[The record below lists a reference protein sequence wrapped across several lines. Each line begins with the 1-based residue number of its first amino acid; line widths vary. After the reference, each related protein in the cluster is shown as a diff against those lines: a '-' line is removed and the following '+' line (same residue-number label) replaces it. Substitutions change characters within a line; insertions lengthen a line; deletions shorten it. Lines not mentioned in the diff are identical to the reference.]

1 MDMNQWRQVLAAAD
15 DDYLA
20 GLCNKGTVKRA
31 YKELEE
37 AQTEIRQ
44 QEDGFEVQVGEEI
57 CRICLPLGDSKCSCI
72 SRSICK
78 HIIIAVLRVR
88 EFVEGCAG
96 EEADTESADVGQEE
110 SDAGKEPPDQGR
122 AAGERAAEDQD
133 ILIDSGAAVRQNVS
147 ADNGVAD
154 GQSNST
160 GSGVTAVQDSLA
172 DSNVPAGQEK
182 FTVENMS
189 DSNNALDKD
198 AASGGRDVA
207 AVQNEPLSGNA
218 RNFPEISGFPLEK
231 IKKAMGKRRY
241 QKLISSV
248 SLKLRPQIEITS
260 VITVTFPDT
269 GTKVKLLEPL
279 AYSSC
284 SCHKKELCSHKAE
297 AILWYQLEQ
306 GILKPEQLQAAEDA
320 NADLNIDL
328 DAIHGL
334 AEAILQLLETALRT
348 GLARTSPDMSDSL
361 ERMAILCHNQELADF
376 ERYSRSLRDSW
387 QCYFNRMASF
397 RAEELMSRMMMVYQ
411 KAQALREA
419 ENGEQVQKLAGQ
431 FRSEYRPAGELVLI
445 GIGSRHFLSKTG
457 YEGET
462 CYFLEE
468 STKKWYTYTNAR
480 PVFYE
485 QSTRRRAGAY
495 GKTPWELKAS
505 MQELT
510 QLRIRLRNAKAND
523 KRRLSSSGETQG
535 EILGARNV
543 KQSEVAECYYTD
555 FQKLF
560 REQIGNT
567 AFSWAP
573 EEEKEYGFD
582 ESRHPVLVQA
592 AECGEGQFDEITQTF
607 RMELRDGQGVVLTIE
622 VAYSKEEDF
631 TIRYLERVARRI
643 QRDHRSV
650 PCFVGD
656 VYLEDGKMKL
666 YPITFLEA
674 KEIIEDEMPE
684 VGAAGVARTTTRQS
698 GTTGAIEA
706 MKAGRAAG
714 TGTSETA
721 ENIDIPEN
729 ADTQETTVPPEA
741 VEVIREFSDRITGV
755 LADLFQSGFLTVHDS
770 TLEELDAAVSRAE
783 QYGMEALSAMLA
795 ELSAEL
801 KQQRH
806 QVHGQSR
813 KLYDVYGKL
822 NQYLYL
828 CRKRLEVDQAAAL
841 I

>member
-1 MDMNQWRQVLAAAD
+1 MDMNQWRQVLAAAN

-31 YKELEE
+31 YKELAEV
-37 AQTEIRQ
+37 QTEIRQ
-44 QEDGFEVQVGEEI
+44 QEDGFEVQVGEET
-57 CRICLPLGDSKCSCI
+57 CQICLPLGDSKCSCV

-78 HIIIAVLRVR
+78 HIIIAILKVR
-88 EFVEGCAG
+88 EYVEGCAG
-96 EEADTESADVGQEE
+96 EEADGESVAVGQEGA
-110 SDAGKEPPDQGR
+110 DAEKEPADQGT
-122 AAGERAAEDQD
+122 AAAAD
-133 ILIDSGAAVRQNVS
+133 R
-147 ADNGVAD
+147 AD
-154 GQSNST
+154 GQGNST
-160 GSGVTAVQDSLA
+160 GSNMTVGQGNSTGSSMTVVQDSVTGRDFL
-172 DSNVPAGQEK
+172 AGQK
-182 FTVENMS
+182 KSTVGNMS
-189 DSNNALDKD
+189 GDSNALDKK
-198 AASGGRDVA
+198 AVSGGSDLA
-207 AVQNEPLSGNA
+207 AAQNEPPSGNA
-218 RNFPEISGFPLEK
+218 HSFPEISGFPLEK

-241 QKLISSV
+241 QKLVSSV

-306 GILKPEQLQAAEDA
+306 GILKPEQLQAAEGAD
-320 NADLNIDL
+320 ADLSIDL

-334 AEAILQLLETALRT
+334 ADAILQLLETALRT
-348 GLARTSPDMSDSL
+348 GLARTSPDMLDSL

-376 ERYSRSLRDSW
+376 ERYSRSLWDSW
-387 QCYFNRMASF
+387 QSYFNRMASF
-397 RAEELMSRMMMVYQ
+397 RAEELMSRMMMVYR
-411 KAQALREA
+411 KAQDLRET

-510 QLRIRLRNAKAND
+510 QLRIRLRNAKANE

-543 KQSEVAECYYTD
+543 KRSEIAGCYYTD
-555 FQKLF
+555 FRKLF

-567 AFSWAP
+567 AVSWAP

-592 AECGEGQFDEITQTF
+592 AECGEGQFDQITQTF

-643 QRDHRSV
+643 QRDHRSI

-656 VYLEDGKMKL
+656 VYLEEGKMKL

-684 VGAAGVARTTTRQS
+684 VGAS
-698 GTTGAIEA
+698 ES
-706 MKAGRAAG
+706 
-714 TGTSETA
+714 SET
-721 ENIDIPEN
+721 IDIPE
-729 ADTQETTVPPEA
+729 TTVPLEV

>member
-1 MDMNQWRQVLAAAD
+1 MDINQWRQVLAAAD

-31 YKELEE
+31 YKELAEV
-37 AQTEIRQ
+37 QTEIRQ
-44 QEDGFEVQVGEEI
+44 QEDGFEVQVGEET
-57 CRICLPLGDSKCSCI
+57 CQICLPLGDSKCSCV

-78 HIIIAVLRVR
+78 HIIIAILKVR
-88 EFVEGCAG
+88 EYVEGGAG
-96 EEADTESADVGQEE
+96 EEADGESVAAGREGADAEKEPVDQGISAVEDAATEWEETIEE
-110 SDAGKEPPDQGR
+110 SFDD
-122 AAGERAAEDQD
+122 GE
-133 ILIDSGAAVRQNVS
+133 SS
-147 ADNGVAD
+147 H
-154 GQSNST
+154 S
-160 GSGVTAVQDSLA
+160 
-172 DSNVPAGQEK
+172 
-182 FTVENMS
+182 
-189 DSNNALDKD
+189 
-198 AASGGRDVA
+198 
-207 AVQNEPLSGNA
+207 
-218 RNFPEISGFPLEK
+218 FPEISGFPLKK

-241 QKLISSV
+241 QKMVSSV

-284 SCHKKELCSHKAE
+284 SCHKKELCGHKAE

-306 GILKPEQLQAAEDA
+306 GILKPEQLQAAEGAD
-320 NADLNIDL
+320 ADLSIDL

-334 AEAILQLLETALRT
+334 ADAILQLLETALRT
-348 GLARTSPDMSDSL
+348 GLARTSPDMLDSL

-387 QCYFNRMASF
+387 QSYFNRMASF
-397 RAEELMSRMMMVYQ
+397 RAEELMSRMMMVYR
-411 KAQALREA
+411 KAQDLRET

-505 MQELT
+505 LQELT
-510 QLRIRLRNAKAND
+510 QLRIRLRNAKANE

-543 KQSEVAECYYTD
+543 KRSEIAGCYYTD
-555 FQKLF
+555 FRKLF

-567 AFSWAP
+567 TVSWAP

-592 AECGEGQFDEITQTF
+592 AECGEGQFDQITQTF

-643 QRDHRSV
+643 QRDHRSI

-684 VGAAGVARTTTRQS
+684 TGAAGVARTTTTRQS

-706 MKAGRAAG
+706 MESGRAAG

-828 CRKRLEVDQAAAL
+828 CRKQLEVDQAAAQL
-841 I
+841 LGTAGGVM